1 MTNPHLPT
9 AKVRVEGSST
19 VLVNKV
25 ADRLRESFERLEPVV
40 QVEVSVTAPV
50 TDVRVSE
57 PDVLVSLIEPRDQ
70 NLVFHAPR
78 SEYEMQLIALAVKAR
93 TQKAWFDSA
102 MDEVGVDAISV
113 LHRNVLASRDDYI
126 TGYLLARFGELRAH
140 QAVNGSTISLVD
152 IVRPAWLEGNP
163 TAALFLALGGAPPG
177 RLELHF
183 GTLVQGGDWSWQ
195 YSFEVSRTS
204 DIELVANEV
213 QNDRVSLELR
223 RFVTM
228 HNLSD
233 DVDVDVVM
241 YLESGDFE
249 RVVNAV
255 NAYRRGELQ
264 ASEPPDEHSETE
276 LSREQ
281 ALEEAL
287 EELDELVGL
296 TQAKQAVLQF
306 KNYVEVAQ
314 RRRATGID
322 PGEIST
328 HFVFTGSPGT
338 GKTTVARLI
347 GKILYGLG
355 MLPNYKTSEVLRSDL
370 IAGYVGQTAIRTK
383 EAIDEALG
391 GVLFVDEAYSLTSRE
406 GQDYGAEAIET
417 LLAEMENNREN
428 LCVIVAG
435 YQDKMEQ
442 FLSSNPGLRSRFS
455 RTIYFP
461 DYSSDELVEIFRR
474 LTASRGLTLE
484 PGVEQKVDAYFI
496 GVRTHEQFGNARA
509 VRQLV
514 EDSIVRQANRV
525 AATLDTISPEELQRL
540 NVDDV
545 SGSFDEVDSFEIDE
559 EGLSQSLRELDALI
573 GLHKVKEEIRSFVA
587 LARGQIKRR
596 NAGLRN
602 QPPTLTFVF
611 DGPSGTGKTTVA
623 RLLGRI
629 FLNLGLLKRGH
640 TVETS
645 RADLVAGYVGQTAIQ
660 TRRVVER
667 ALDGVLFVDEAY
679 SLMSSVHGGNDFG
692 AEAIQELLTAME
704 NNRTRLAV
712 IFAGYENEMAGF
724 LGSNP
729 GLKNRIGEHIHFISY
744 SPDELCQIFAAF
756 ARDSGYN
763 VPNTVY
769 ADMKAYFAGLLEQ
782 GGSGQA
788 RAARTLLDDVI
799 RNHSRRLES
808 IAEPSVTLLETLSV
822 NDVRLALG
830 MAPIHEDDISVGSTE
845 NTAAVTPAG
854 PQSRM
859 FNPIEME
866 DLRQSF
872 LSLDGQA
879 ENNELNLLMQD
890 QLIDPGTDRLLGEKP
905 ITERVPT
912 ERGLIED
919 DGLVFILDGSNIATE
934 GGRAL
939 YGDRICSL
947 RLLREAREAIKAR
960 FGTENVFVVVD
971 ATFRHRV
978 HPSERKAAN
987 EAINSHEFAQPPAGT
1002 VGKGDALLLRLADQ
1016 LNGIVVSNDSFNKP
1030 GEPFLLQYPWLM
1042 ESDRVLGHNYVAPLG
1057 WIFTPRLLR

>member
-25 ADRLRESFERLEPVV
+25 ADRLRESFERLEPI
-40 QVEVSVTAPV
+40 VEVEVAVTPPTAGA
-50 TDVRVSE
+50 RANE
-57 PDVLVSLIEPRDQ
+57 PDVLVGLIEPRDQ

-78 SEYEMQLIALAVKAR
+78 SDYEVQLITLAVKAR
-93 TQKAWFDSA
+93 TQRAWFDSA
-102 MDEVGVDAISV
+102 IDEVGADAISV
-113 LHRNVLASRDDYI
+113 LHRNALASRDDYI

-140 QAVNGSTISLVD
+140 QAVNGSSISLVD
-152 IVRPAWLEGNP
+152 IVRPAWVEGNP
-163 TAALFLALGGAPPG
+163 TAALFLALGMPPSG
-177 RLELHF
+177 RLEFHF
-183 GTLVQGGDWSWQ
+183 GTLVQGGDWAWQ
-195 YSFEVSRTS
+195 YSFEVSKTS

-213 QNDRVSLELR
+213 QNDRVPIELR

-241 YLESGDFE
+241 YLESPDFE
-249 RVVNAV
+249 RVVNAI
-255 NAYRRGELQ
+255 NAYRRDELQ
-264 ASEPPDEHSETE
+264 TSEPVEEQDESE

-281 ALEEAL
+281 ALEQAL
-287 EELDELVGL
+287 KELDELVGL

-314 RRRATGID
+314 RRRAAGID
-322 PGEIST
+322 SGEIST

-347 GKILYGLG
+347 AKILYGLK
-355 MLPNYKTSEVLRSDL
+355 MLPTYKTSEVLRSDL
-370 IAGYVGQTAIRTK
+370 VAGYVGQTAIRTK
-383 EAIDEALG
+383 EAIAEALG
-391 GVLFVDEAYSLTSRE
+391 GVLFVDEAYSLTSRD

-474 LTASRGLTLE
+474 STASRGLTLG
-484 PGVEQKVDAYFI
+484 PGVEEKVDAYFM

-525 AATLDTISPEELQRL
+525 AAILDTISPEELQKL
-540 NVDDV
+540 IVDDV
-545 SGSFDEVDSFEIDE
+545 SGSFGGDDSFEIDE
-559 EGLSQSLRELDALI
+559 EGLSQSLSELDALI
-573 GLHKVKEEIRSFVA
+573 GLHNVKEDVRSFVS
-587 LARGQIKRR
+587 LARGQIQRR
-596 NAGLRN
+596 NAGLKN

-679 SLMSSVHGGNDFG
+679 ALTSSGNGGNDYG

-712 IFAGYENEMAGF
+712 IFAGYENEMAHF

-729 GLKNRIGEHIHFISY
+729 GLKNRIGEHFRFGSY
-744 SPDELCQIFAAF
+744 SPDELSQIFTAF
-756 ARDSGYN
+756 ARNSGYT
-763 VPNTVY
+763 VPSTVY
-769 ADMKAYFAGLLEQ
+769 ADLKAYFTGLFEQ
-782 GGSGQA
+782 ENFGQA

-799 RNHSRRLES
+799 RNHSRRLEG
-808 IAEPSVTLLETLSV
+808 IAQPSVTLLETLSV

-830 MAPIHEDDISVGSTE
+830 MAPISEDDARGDST
-845 NTAAVTPAG
+845 NNSAVVSQLRTP
-854 PQSRM
+854 
-859 FNPIEME
+859 NPIEME
-866 DLRQSF
+866 ELRERLRSY
-872 LSLDGQA
+872 DGQA
-879 ENNELNLLMQD
+879 GDLEL
-890 QLIDPGTDRLLGEKP
+890 DRLIIEPHDQVVVPLPTIPLGEEP
-905 ITERVPT
+905 VDEQIPARSGITES
-912 ERGLIED
+912 
-919 DGLVFILDGSNIATE
+919 DGRVFILDGSNIATE

-947 RLLREAREAIKAR
+947 KLLREAREAIKAR

-978 HPSERKAAN
+978 HPSEREATN
-987 EAINSHEFAQPPAGT
+987 EAINSHEFSQPPAGSI
-1002 VGKGDALLLRLADQ
+1002 GKGDALLLRLADE